1 MADTRTGPP
10 FFYKPGLHNVGS
22 YQVSGRPWI
31 TGSDAHPANTE
42 VQVKFPSVAKSF
54 TVMNLTSSG
63 LASQELYIHFA
74 PGSSGTETIANKHY
88 VPLEE
93 HQDSYTFNVKC
104 SSVYIS
110 TPSTNGA
117 IAKWRIIAELTNIP
131 CSEMG
136 NMRGCGLT
144 EAGAALGQD
153 PNTRIVITDDS

>member
-54 TVMNLTSSG
+54 TVINLTGSG
-63 LASQELYIHFA
+63 LGSSQLFVHFA

-88 VPLEE
+88 IPLDTHE
-93 HQDSYTFNVKC
+93 DSYTFNVKC

-110 TPSTNGA
+110 APSTNGQ
-117 IAKWRIIAELTNIP
+117 IARWRIMAELTNIQT
-131 CSEMG
+131 SSMFI
-136 NMRGCGLT
+136 LT
-144 EAGAALGQD
+144 GSG
-153 PNTRIVITDDS
+153 ITE